1 MDASASKATYTE
13 QQSLDADRF
22 QVSVGCLRING
33 GEFPYS
39 FLRIRP
45 GVCILPVIGEGP
57 DARTVLISQ
66 FRPATGSVQ
75 VELPAGAIDP
85 GEQPVQTARRE
96 LAEETGYTAR
106 ELVDL
111 GPFHPSPGATAETIH
126 LFLARCDAHAGETHQ
141 DPSESIRGREATLA
155 ELATLIASGEFR
167 HGAGLA
173 AYARAVARGLI
184 EPPSPEKGARR

>member
-45 GVCILPVIGEGP
+45 GVCILPVIGEGA
-57 DARTVLISQ
+57 DVRTVLISQ

-85 GEQPVQTARRE
+85 GEQPVQTAKRE

-126 LFLARCDAHAGETHQ
+126 LFLAHCDAHAGETHQ

>member
-57 DARTVLISQ
+57 DARAVLISQ

-85 GEQPVQTARRE
+85 GEQPVQTAKRE

-184 EPPSPEKGARR
+184 EPPSSEKGARR